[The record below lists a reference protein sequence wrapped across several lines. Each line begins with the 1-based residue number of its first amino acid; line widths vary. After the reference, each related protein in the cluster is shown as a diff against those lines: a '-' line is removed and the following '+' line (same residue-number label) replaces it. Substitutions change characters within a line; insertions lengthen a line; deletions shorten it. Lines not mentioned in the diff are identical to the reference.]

1 MRKINT
7 TNAETL
13 AGVHT
18 NNLVKSKRKNIGA
31 NLYSCFDICQE
42 VRKFTIANNEKTDN
56 RISSICMPLKRKEQ
70 IYDRRTLQCNKVTN
84 SEQGI
89 TLLALVVTVV
99 VMLILAAVGIG
110 LIVRR

>member
-1 MRKINT
+1 MLKKKNIVINLMYIVKNKRRKEKMRKINT

-56 RISSICMPLKRKEQ
+56 GISSICMPLKRKEQ
-70 IYDRRTLQCNKVTN
+70 IYDRRKKYAK
-84 SEQGI
+84 SI
-89 TLLALVVTVV
+89 
-99 VMLILAAVGIG
+99 
-110 LIVRR
+110 